1 MESLKLKIY
10 RYDSGKKVLVPFIE
24 GKIPAGF
31 PSPAQ
36 DYQED
41 KIDLNEQLIKHPS
54 STFIIKVI
62 GDSMIEEGICNK
74 SFLIVDRSLEY
85 KKNSIAVV
93 NINGDYTVKKI
104 EKKNN
109 KFFLTGANKN
119 FAPIELN
126 EETEILI
133 FGIVTW
139 VLNPKY

>member
-10 RYDSGKKVLVPFIE
+10 KYDSGKKLLVPFIE

-41 KIDLNEQLIKHPS
+41 KIDLNEQLIKHPA

-109 KFFLTGANKN
+109 KFFLAGANKN

-126 EETEILI
+126 EETELLI